1 MGLATAIF
9 LAMLSVAFVAT
20 ACVLSWRI
28 TPESQRPQRMRWLRG
43 WFLKGAAL
51 PIVLW
56 LIMNL
61 GISWNLQPF
70 MPQVQA
76 VKNRGGP
83 WGYAYFRVSA
93 AGLFIITSY
102 WATVTLAWLLARA
115 RAALEGE
122 TLADFKGLSLTAF
135 LGMLLPAIGLTW
147 LGGWSTLGVGALAI
161 LVPIA
166 GYAPLALQPPKMPPI
181 YSRAVA
187 RIKFGKYGEAEW
199 EIIRELEKH
208 EDDFDGWMML
218 ADLYAK
224 HFRDLPEAEQ
234 TVLEICEHPRTTSSQ
249 LSLALHRLADWH
261 LNLGENPEAAR
272 RSLQMICD
280 RLPGTHLGHM
290 AELRMK
296 QLPRSTEDLREQKIA
311 RPIPL
316 PALGDALDEDAQPPG
331 SEPDPAAA
339 AQAANACVRT
349 LERDPNDIAARE
361 KLARLFVERL
371 EKTELGL
378 DQLTL
383 LLNMPD
389 QPDAKRAEWL
399 GMAAAWHLKYRQDPD
414 AARRSLERLIQE
426 FPESVQA
433 FAARRRIR
441 LLDVEFR
448 G

>member
-1 MGLATAIF
+1 
-9 LAMLSVAFVAT
+9 
-20 ACVLSWRI
+20 
-28 TPESQRPQRMRWLRG
+28 
-43 WFLKGAAL
+43 
-51 PIVLW
+51 
-56 LIMNL
+56 
-61 GISWNLQPF
+61 
-70 MPQVQA
+70 
-76 VKNRGGP
+76 
-83 WGYAYFRVSA
+83 
-93 AGLFIITSY
+93 
-102 WATVTLAWLLARA
+102 
-115 RAALEGE
+115 
-122 TLADFKGLSLTAF
+122 
-135 LGMLLPAIGLTW
+135 
-147 LGGWSTLGVGALAI
+147 
-161 LVPIA
+161 
-166 GYAPLALQPPKMPPI
+166 
-181 YSRAVA
+181 
-187 RIKFGKYGEAEW
+187 
-199 EIIRELEKH
+199 
-208 EDDFDGWMML
+208 
-218 ADLYAK
+218 
-224 HFRDLPEAEQ
+224 
-234 TVLEICEHPRTTSSQ
+234 
-249 LSLALHRLADWH
+249 
-261 LNLGENPEAAR
+261 
-272 RSLQMICD
+272 MICD

-414 AARRSLERLIQE
+414 AARRSLERVIQE